1 MKYERIYV
9 MIIFFITVLFL
20 SEILT
25 QQLIEYS
32 HKLKQNEQINEK
44 QEVSK
49 EDSEDVQKPSIEETN
64 SSNNNT
70 NIDSDE
76 NLENDKE
83 EVQKPNDN
91 SQNSTSSNN
100 TSIGNNTN
108 TGNNKE
114 QDVQKP
120 NNNQNNSSSS
130 NDKVNNEKEEQVEQ
144 TPVVDD
150 EMNSSADQPSSDN
163 NTNNDNSNVENNG
176 EQEVPTQE
184 EINNTYRNELQNKY
198 GVKITYGNE
207 MGNYSATGA
216 NLTKMTD
223 PNTISE
229 YLKKVDSVLALYP
242 TGFFKEIINF
252 NMPLTIYLVE
262 AVENGQYAG
271 LLDSQFMNDIKLTI
285 KKDGLFER
293 TLHHELFHYID
304 AYLSVKMYPDN
315 VEYSWKN
322 LNPEGYS
329 YGTVISSYTFNMVTN
344 APGAYF
350 INDYSQT
357 NYREDRATLF
367 ADMMTRFLKKSYM
380 NEGEPILLKM
390 RRIAE
395 ELDIYFAAVN
405 STNKEYWERLIY

>member
-1 MKYERIYV
+1 MKDRKLYV
-9 MIIFFITVLFL
+9 MVIFFIIVLFFGG
-20 SEILT
+20 ILI
-25 QQLIEYS
+25 QQLIGDS
-32 HKLKQNEQINEK
+32 HKQNEEKTEEQEIPTEENE
-44 QEVSK
+44 E
-49 EDSEDVQKPSIEETN
+49 VQKPSIDEEPN
-64 SSNNNT
+64 SSSNNT
-70 NIDSDE
+70 DIDNDVNEE
-76 NLENDKE
+76 NNKGQG
-83 EVQKPNDN
+83 VQKPSDN
-91 SQNSTSSNN
+91 SQNSSSNNTSSNN
-100 TSIGNNTN
+100 TNVGNNTN
-108 TGNNKE
+108 IENNKE
-114 QDVQKP
+114 QEVQKP
-120 NNNQNNSSSS
+120 SDNNQNNSSSS
-130 NDKVNNEKEEQVEQ
+130 NDNVNNEKEEQLGQ
-144 TPVVDD
+144 IPSVDD
-150 EMNSSADQPSSDN
+150 KINSSDDQSSSDN
-163 NTNNDNSNVENNG
+163 NTNNE

-198 GVKITYGNE
+198 GVRIAYGNE

-216 NLTKMTD
+216 NLTKMID

-229 YLKKVDSVLALYP
+229 YLKKVDSVLSLYP
-242 TGFFKEIINF
+242 SGFFKEIINF

-285 KKDGLFER
+285 KRDGLFER

-315 VEYSWKN
+315 VEYSWNN

-367 ADMMTRFLKKSYM
+367 ADMMTRVLKKSYM
-380 NEGEPILLKM
+380 NEGEPILIKM

-395 ELDIYFAAVN
+395 ELDIYFSTVN
-405 STNKEYWERLIY
+405 SINKEYWERLIY